1 MIKDTEQ
8 EQASKFGPQ
17 QTMKVE
23 LIVKEE

>member
-8 EQASKFGPQ
+8 EQASNFGPQ
-17 QTMKVE
+17 RTMKME